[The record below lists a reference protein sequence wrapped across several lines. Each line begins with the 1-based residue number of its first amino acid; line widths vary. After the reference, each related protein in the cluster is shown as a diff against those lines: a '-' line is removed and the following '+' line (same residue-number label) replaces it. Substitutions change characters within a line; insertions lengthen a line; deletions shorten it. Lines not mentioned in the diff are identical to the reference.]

1 MGISKY
7 NIEERRIARLI
18 SVYRVRQ
25 KEAQKRYDF
34 YELKINVCISKLNGK
49 YGRNGKY

>member
-7 NIEERRIARLI
+7 NTEERRIARLI

-34 YELKINVCISKLNGK
+34 YEMKINVCISRLNGK
-49 YGRNGKY
+49 YGRDKKY